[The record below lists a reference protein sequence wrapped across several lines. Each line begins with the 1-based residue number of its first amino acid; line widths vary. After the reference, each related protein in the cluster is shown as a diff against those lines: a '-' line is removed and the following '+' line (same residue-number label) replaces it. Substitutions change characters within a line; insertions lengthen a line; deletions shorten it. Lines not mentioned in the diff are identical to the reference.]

1 MPSLHAPNLI
11 IFIISLIFAIVAVIN
26 IYIAIPG
33 FTQHPLWLMTAAYV
47 VLALGCLV

>member
-1 MPSLHAPNLI
+1 MPSLHAPNPI
-11 IFIISLIFAIVAVIN
+11 VFIISLILAIIAVIN
-26 IYIAIPG
+26 IYVAIPG